1 MGHSKLRFFTKYD
14 KWGNIM
20 FKPDV
25 MLNRITDI
33 DADDLKRERITTI
46 MTDLDNTILPWN
58 SSEYSLS
65 LRKWLNI
72 MKMANIEV
80 LVVSNNS
87 YKRIE
92 KAVHDLDIGIV
103 ARAKKPLP
111 FEIVKYIRE
120 NKMVKDEILFVGDQV
135 LTDVLA
141 GSLSGVKTVL
151 VKPIVETDAKKTRV
165 NRFFERPILKYLQL
179 KDKNLH
185 WKDSL
190 HDRK

>member
-1 MGHSKLRFFTKYD
+1 
-14 KWGNIM
+14 M
-20 FKPDV
+20 FKPNI
-25 MLNRITDI
+25 MLNKITDI
-33 DADDLKRERITTI
+33 DVEDLKEKNITTI

-72 MKMANIEV
+72 MKKANIEV

-92 KAVHDLDIGIV
+92 KAVSDLQIGIV

-111 FEIVKYIRE
+111 FEIIKYLKE
-120 NKMVKDEILFVGDQV
+120 NQIDRNSVLFVGDQV

-141 GSLSGVKTVL
+141 GSLSGVATVL
-151 VKPIVETDAKKTRV
+151 VKPIVDTDAKKTRV
-165 NRFFERPILKYLQL
+165 NRFFERPILKYLQH
-179 KDKNLH
+179 KDKNLY

-190 HDRK
+190 NDRK

>member
-1 MGHSKLRFFTKYD
+1 
-14 KWGNIM
+14 M
-20 FKPDV
+20 FKPTI
-25 MLNRITDI
+25 MLNKITDI
-33 DADDLKRERITTI
+33 DAEDLKDHNITTI

-92 KAVHDLDIGIV
+92 KAVNDLNIGIV

-111 FEIVKYIRE
+111 FEIMKYLKQKNISKSE
-120 NKMVKDEILFVGDQV
+120 VLFVGDQV

-151 VKPIVETDAKKTRV
+151 VKPIVDTDAKKTRV
-165 NRFFERPILKYLQL
+165 NRFFERPILKYLQM
-179 KDKNLH
+179 KDKNLY

-190 HDRK
+190 HDKH